1 MQTVIRALGSMTF
14 SAMVLS
20 TAMAGPAEAKDKLK
34 IGMAV
39 GGNPCCEWQKAQ
51 GEVARALAKQRGW
64 DYVELSNNNDP
75 STAVK
80 NAQIFAQ
87 EGVDVVIQFNGQ
99 PSANPVM
106 MQTYSAAKIPVI
118 TYDIAAKGMYF
129 VGVDNKAA
137 GISGGEQFGKIIKE
151 RWDCKPDLVI
161 SAEGRNAGIV
171 NEWRTGGM
179 RTGLKN
185 ICPDIP
191 DSKFKSYDSN
201 SDASIGVP
209 AARDLIAANP
219 TAKKMA
225 VIGINDAGVLA
236 AIQGAEQ
243 LGRGDEIIAWG
254 QDGAFIT
261 GKNVNPKLLGSVF
274 YFLES
279 YAVHAFR
286 DVIDPIAAGNV
297 PEVKSVPDD
306 PASRVRPCPVT
317 AEQAKSVPDM
327 PQRVAKLLEA
337 PKGTTA
343 YDLFC
348 PSK

>member
-1 MQTVIRALGSMTF
+1 
-14 SAMVLS
+14 
-20 TAMAGPAEAKDKLK
+20 
-34 IGMAV
+34 
-39 GGNPCCEWQKAQ
+39 
-51 GEVARALAKQRGW
+51 
-64 DYVELSNNNDP
+64 
-75 STAVK
+75 
-80 NAQIFAQ
+80 
-87 EGVDVVIQFNGQ
+87 
-99 PSANPVM
+99 
-106 MQTYSAAKIPVI
+106 
-118 TYDIAAKGMYF
+118 
-129 VGVDNKAA
+129 
-137 GISGGEQFGKIIKE
+137 
-151 RWDCKPDLVI
+151 
-161 SAEGRNAGIV
+161 
-171 NEWRTGGM
+171 
-179 RTGLKN
+179 
-185 ICPDIP
+185 
-191 DSKFKSYDSN
+191 
-201 SDASIGVP
+201 
-209 AARDLIAANP
+209 
-219 TAKKMA
+219 MA